1 MLSINQLAW
10 PVHLFRTK
18 ITISLKILINKE
30 SFWIRIK
37 KNLKVKK
44 LLRKAIL
51 KSCIKK
57 RPYINFVEDSTVK
70 HSHWKSIA
78 NKTNKGACLLQ
89 NYLKSNLTTPSHL
102 EPDSTSSQF
111 PTSSNQL
118 QSPPVTPFSITNKKV
133 DWSQYFSHYL
143 MFKLSSV
150 QMS

>member
-1 MLSINQLAW
+1 M
-10 PVHLFRTK
+10 HLFRTK
-18 ITISLKILINKE
+18 ITISVKILINKE
-30 SFWIRIK
+30 SFWIWIK

-44 LLRKAIL
+44 LLSKAIL

-78 NKTNKGACLLQ
+78 NKTNKAARHLQ
-89 NYLKSNLTTPSHL
+89 NYLESNLTTPSHL

-133 DWSQYFSHYL
+133 D
-143 MFKLSSV
+143 
-150 QMS
+150 